1 MTANVYSPVDILFDY
16 RCAVT
21 EILPEAGL
29 PRHIAIIMDGNGRW
43 ATRRSLSRSEGHRAG
58 AGAVRTIVT
67 ACRERGI
74 RHLTLYAFSTEN
86 WSRPQEE
93 VNFLFELLVEFL
105 KSELPTLQKNDI
117 SLKVFGDVSGLP
129 QASRDALAEVI
140 EKCSANKSLCLN
152 LALNYSGREEI
163 LVACRRCLEAG
174 LQADELTAEKLA
186 GQLYSAGQPDPDL
199 IIRTSG
205 ELRLSNFLL
214 YQCAYSEF
222 YFTPVLWPDFDAAEL
237 DKALLDF
244 AGRKRRFGG
253 LDKEERGKK

>member
-1 MTANVYSPVDILFDY
+1 
-16 RCAVT
+16 VT
-21 EILPEAGL
+21 ETSSQAVP

-43 ATRRSLSRSEGHRAG
+43 AARRSLSRSEGHRAG
-58 AGAVRTIVT
+58 AGAVRKIVT
-67 ACRERGI
+67 ACRTRGI
-74 RHLTLYAFSTEN
+74 GHLTLYAFSTEN

-105 KSELPTLQKNDI
+105 QSELPTLMQNDI
-117 SLKVFGDVSGLP
+117 SLRVFGDVSGLP
-129 QASRDALAEVI
+129 PASRAALAGVI
-140 EKCSANKSLCLN
+140 DKCANNKRLCLN

-163 LVACRRCLEAG
+163 LTACRRCLDQALAG
-174 LQADELTAEKLA
+174 GAQPDELTPEKFA
-186 GQLYSAGQPDPDL
+186 GHLYSAGQPDPDL

-222 YFTPVLWPDFDAAEL
+222 YFTPVLWPDFDEAEL

-253 LDKEERGKK
+253 LDQKNRGQRTEDNP